1 VAIWHYITKSQK
13 YISYYRFVIVF
24 SMLVFVSVT
33 ELADK
38 LGVSG
43 ARVRKLVIEGR
54 IKGAFKVGNSW
65 VIPLV
70 NGMPQLIDGSRG
82 PKFSFTVDSQEN
94 SSPSRHKKS

>member
-1 VAIWHYITKSQK
+1 
-13 YISYYRFVIVF
+13 
-24 SMLVFVSVT
+24 MLVFVSVT

-43 ARVRKLVIEGR
+43 ARVRKLVMEGR

-82 PKFSFTVDSQEN
+82 PKFSFTTDSLEN
-94 SSPSRHKKS
+94 SSPSQHKKP